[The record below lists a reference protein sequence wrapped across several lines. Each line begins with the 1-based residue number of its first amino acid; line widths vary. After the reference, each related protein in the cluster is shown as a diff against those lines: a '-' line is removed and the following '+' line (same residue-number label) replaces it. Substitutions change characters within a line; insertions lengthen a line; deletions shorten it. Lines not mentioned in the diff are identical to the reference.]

1 MAEFERIQRTYLNP
15 PTRERAG
22 ERYGSEAILPQVF
35 SKGNELKSNLI
46 NADRTFQYISQFDS
60 NFTQDV
66 ESLGTEGAFTTH
78 DPKWQRVMSYIRK
91 NPQVLMRLIPS
102 PLAGE
107 DMKSAPRGGGSF
119 AYYKREKPVQHNQW
133 MSGTPIRRGKESPV
147 SDELRLPH
155 VMDAPA
161 TNRNIMV

>member
-78 DPKWQRVMSYIRK
+78 DPK
-91 NPQVLMRLIPS
+91 
-102 PLAGE
+102 
-107 DMKSAPRGGGSF
+107 
-119 AYYKREKPVQHNQW
+119 
-133 MSGTPIRRGKESPV
+133 
-147 SDELRLPH
+147 
-155 VMDAPA
+155 
-161 TNRNIMV
+161 